1 MRLGAISI
9 TTLRHEGSGD
19 FLRVD
24 FAQAASTDDEGLA
37 RSSKHQL
44 FNFQNQFVSFAH
56 TYRCSTLVS
65 KKLLVIRQEPINN
78 FLNRCVLWQKEHQI
92 MRKLQRLLHNL
103 IKVRID
109 VVETVLCQKLIA
121 STSPGW
127 TQKHA
132 VKFLASVTR
141 NFELWNR

>member
-1 MRLGAISI
+1 MVVNN
-9 TTLRHEGSGD
+9 LRNNHDLPKSVIIRNG
-19 FLRVD
+19 
-24 FAQAASTDDEGLA
+24 
-37 RSSKHQL
+37 QL
-44 FNFQNQFVSFAH
+44 HHTMPIVVFNFQNQFVSFAH

-92 MRKLQRLLHNL
+92 MRKLERLLHNL